1 MKTLY
6 KFIPLDSND
15 DYAFKNLE
23 NGVLTATKVSKLWE
37 HYPEEMIFKLNPEKY
52 NGKISFEECK
62 ALMNILV
69 RMLGDQLYITCF
81 TTNKDFKNEERL
93 KAYGKDLIL
102 ARYHD
107 SISINS
113 KIASMI
119 DEEKL
124 IGATMQVSYFSKP
137 LDMTDYYSKVITA
150 LLEYIRTGLS
160 KEEAEDQALPNI
172 GLKEFFKQLIRK
184 PSSYSWENEWRLVC
198 KSVTSQGDRAIPNTE
213 LYPVVAT
220 DFYPSAIYYSPK
232 FLSED
237 SHNFQRIK
245 KFTSEKKIPLIKI

>member
-6 KFIPLDSND
+6 KYIPLDSID
-15 DYAFKNLE
+15 DYAFRNLE
-23 NGVLTATKVSKLWE
+23 SGVLTATKVSKLWE
-37 HYPEEMIFKLNPEKY
+37 YYPEEMIVNLNPETY
-52 NGKISFEECK
+52 NGEISFEECK

-69 RMLGDQLYITCF
+69 KMLSDQLYITCF

-93 KAYGKDLIL
+93 NAYGKDLIL

-113 KIASMI
+113 KIADMI
-119 DEEKL
+119 NEENL
-124 IGATMQVSYFSKP
+124 IGATIQVSYFSEP
-137 LDMTDYYSKVITA
+137 IDLTDYYSKVITA
-150 LLEYIRTGLS
+150 LLEYIRSGFS
-160 KEEAEDQALPNI
+160 EEEAKKQALPNI
-172 GLKEFFKQLIRK
+172 SLQEFFKQLIRK
-184 PSSYSWENEWRLVC
+184 PSSYSWENEWRLIC
-198 KSVTSQGDRAIPNTE
+198 KSITFQGKRAIPNTE